1 MGREKENHYINGDLF
16 AKAKQ
21 NQANKKNLRYSG
33 HSLKDSENFGSQ
45 DSEHRDW
52 KLIIY

>member
-21 NQANKKNLRYSG
+21 NQANKKISG
-33 HSLKDSENFGSQ
+33 TVGTV
-45 DSEHRDW
+45 
-52 KLIIY
+52 